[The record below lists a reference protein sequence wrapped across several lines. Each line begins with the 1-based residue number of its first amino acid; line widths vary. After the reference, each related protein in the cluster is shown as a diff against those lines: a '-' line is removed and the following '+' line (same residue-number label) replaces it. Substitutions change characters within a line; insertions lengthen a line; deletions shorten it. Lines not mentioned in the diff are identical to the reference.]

1 MAFIFPYLLFLHIA
15 GMILAFGPTYAY
27 GFYAGL
33 AEKEP
38 MHRSFD
44 ARARAD
50 VTRRLTVPATLSML
64 VTGALMIAVVGY
76 PWLDRSS
83 QWLQLG
89 IALYLG
95 AILYNVLVTRP
106 MGARVAELGREM
118 AARRESAAAAGAAG
132 GPGESA
138 AAAGAAG
145 GPGDPS
151 AAPVAPPPEMAALI
165 HGLRRDGK
173 AMGVLVMIVV
183 FLMVVK
189 PAFPF

>member
-132 GPGESA
+132 GPG
-138 AAAGAAG
+138 
-145 GPGDPS
+145 DPS